1 MSSPKPTRR
10 FGRRYSVAVLAVIAV
25 AVATLGLLVAQTSRH
40 SIDGA
45 RMNVAGHQRVLSE
58 RLVAQT
64 LLARSASPDERE
76 LWRPRID
83 ATVNELRLASQ
94 QLRGVNSDD
103 VVIPPGTPAAAAYE
117 ALIAL
122 QDSVKEASERAV
134 NADAN
139 SAQVDLLLAQQR
151 RLAVAIEHVVDE
163 LEKEWSRQVDH
174 LLQLEAACVIL
185 LLIAIVLGVRLAL
198 QPTQA
203 ELSATISALAESES
217 RIRAVLDA
225 MPDGMLLTNRDG
237 NIELRNPSALRI
249 LELPADSTS
258 TDVESVALK
267 LTDEH
272 GVPLEAER
280 LPSRVTISTGESLSD
295 VIIAT
300 RDAQGETKFLSAHTS
315 PIYRGDSKDPHAAVT
330 VFRDVTLVRR
340 VEEER
345 QAQANALAMQNEE
358 LLSQAEAL
366 ERGEALFR
374 SLVDTAGS
382 AIIGLDIHG
391 NVFEWNREAE
401 MLYGVKRA
409 NAIGVNYAEKF
420 VTPAHRH
427 RMREGI
433 ASVLLGKPVRNHLG
447 PLKSTSG
454 ERHMV
459 LWNITALRGGIGE
472 PAHGLIAAGADV
484 TEREASDERFR
495 MLFERSTDA
504 HMLYDAE
511 GIIDCNDA
519 TLRMLRAPN
528 RDRLMGRRPA
538 ELSPHRQPDGRLSVV
553 VAGQMRARARI
564 TGYHRFEWTHLRH
577 DGTQFQVEVTLT
589 PMRMHGREVILAVWH
604 DITERKAVE
613 DALRMAKD
621 AAESA
626 NQTKSEFM
634 TRMNHELRTPLTAII
649 GFSNILLKGR
659 KGPLTPEAQVYA
671 ERIRDN
677 GMHLLSVINQILD
690 VAKVEAGHMELD
702 RETVALE
709 TLVNETLAMLE
720 STAEAKGLVVRREIP
735 SLVAP
740 VVTDAAKLRQILIN
754 LVGNAIKF
762 TSDGEV
768 LVRVVVDPHT
778 NAPREIMVRDTGIG
792 IPAERQA
799 KIFDPFEQGD
809 SSTRREFGGTGLGL
823 SIVKTFAQLIGS
835 IVDVES
841 EVGVGTTFTVR
852 LPLPDPAGEEVVSG
866 ALRGADALPSV

>member
-1 MSSPKPTRR
+1 MSGPTPNRR

-64 LLARSASPDERE
+64 LLAREASPADRE

-83 ATVNELRLASQ
+83 ATVNELRIASQ
-94 QLRGVNSDD
+94 QLRGVSTND
-103 VVIPPGTPAAAAYE
+103 VVIPQGTPAAEAYE

-122 QDSVKEASERAV
+122 QDSVKEASARAA
-134 NADAN
+134 NFDA
-139 SAQVDLLLAQQR
+139 SGAQFDSLLVQQR

-185 LLIAIVLGVRLAL
+185 LLIAMVLGVRLAL

-203 ELSATISALAESES
+203 QLSATVSALAESES

-225 MPDGMLLTNRDG
+225 MPDGMLLTNREG
-237 NIELRNPSALRI
+237 HIELRNPSALRI
-249 LELPADSTS
+249 LDLPAESTAA
-258 TDVESVALK
+258 DVESFARG

-272 GVPLEAER
+272 GQPLDADR
-280 LPSRVTISTGESLSD
+280 LPSRVTISTGKPLSD
-295 VIIAT
+295 VVITSKDAHGDT
-300 RDAQGETKFLSAHTS
+300 RYLSAHTS
-315 PIYRGDSKDPHAAVT
+315 AIYRGDSTEPHAAVT
-330 VFRDVTLVRR
+330 IFRDVTLVRR
-340 VEEER
+340 IEEER
-345 QAQANALAMQNEE
+345 QAQANALSMQNEE
-358 LLSQAEAL
+358 LLAQAEAL

-382 AIIGLDIHG
+382 AIVGLDIHG

-401 MLYGVKRA
+401 LLYGVPRA
-409 NAIGVNYAEKF
+409 NAIGIDYAEKF
-420 VTPAHRH
+420 VTAPHRH

-433 ASVLLGKPVRNHLG
+433 ASVLLGKPIRNLLG
-447 PLKSTSG
+447 PVKSTSG

-459 LWNITALRGGIGE
+459 LWNITALRGGPGE

-626 NQTKSEFM
+626 NKTKSEFM

-649 GFSNILLKGR
+649 GFSNVLLKGR
-659 KGPLTPEAQVYA
+659 KGPLTPDAQIYA
-671 ERIRDN
+671 ERILDN

-690 VAKVEAGHMELD
+690 VAKVEAGHMEMD
-702 RETVALE
+702 RETVAVD
-709 TLVNETLAMLE
+709 TLVHETLAMLE
-720 STAEAKGLVVRREIP
+720 STADARGLVLRKEIP
-735 SLVAP
+735 SRVTP
-740 VVTDAAKLRQILIN
+740 MVTDAAKLRQILIN

-762 TSDGEV
+762 TTEGEV
-768 LVRVVVDPHT
+768 LVRVVTDSRSGM
-778 NAPREIMVRDTGIG
+778 PREIVVRDSGIG
-792 IPAERQA
+792 IPVDRQER
-799 KIFDPFEQGD
+799 IFAPFEQGD

-823 SIVKTFAQLIGS
+823 SIVKSFAQLIGAT
-835 IVDVES
+835 VEVES

-852 LPLPDPAGEEVVSG
+852 LPLADPTRDDEVAG
-866 ALRGADALPSV
+866 ALRGEDAVPSV

>member
-1 MSSPKPTRR
+1 MSSPTPTRR
-10 FGRRYSVAVLAVIAV
+10 FARRYSVAVLAVIAV
-25 AVATLGLLVAQTSRH
+25 AVGTLGLLVAQTSRH

-64 LLARSASPDERE
+64 LLARSAPPDERE

-83 ATVNELRLASQ
+83 ATVNELRIASQ
-94 QLRGVNSDD
+94 QLRGVSTDG
-103 VVIPPGTPAAAAYE
+103 VVIPQGTRAADEYE

-122 QDSVKEASERAV
+122 QDSVKEASARAAT
-134 NADAN
+134 ADA
-139 SAQVDLLLAQQR
+139 SSLQVDSLLAQQR

-185 LLIAIVLGVRLAL
+185 LLIAMVLGVRLAL

-203 ELSATISALAESES
+203 QLSATVSALAESES

-237 NIELRNPSALRI
+237 QIELRNPSALRI
-249 LELPADSTS
+249 LDLATDASPADVQSL
-258 TDVESVALK
+258 AGQ
-267 LTDEH
+267 LTDER
-272 GVPLEAER
+272 GAPLHAEG
-280 LPSRVTISTGESLSD
+280 LPSRITMRTGESLTD

-300 RDAQGETKFLSAHTS
+300 RGAHGDTKFLSAHTS
-315 PIYRGDSKDPHAAVT
+315 PLYRGDSTEPHAAVT
-330 VFRDVTLVRR
+330 IFRDVTLVRR
-340 VEEER
+340 IEEER
-345 QAQANALAMQNEE
+345 QAQAEALAQQNEE

-374 SLVDTAGS
+374 SLVETAGS
-382 AIIGLDIHG
+382 AIVGLDIHG
-391 NVFEWNREAE
+391 SVFEWNREAE
-401 MLYGVKRA
+401 MLYGVPRA

-420 VTPAHRH
+420 VTSPHRH

-433 ASVLLGKPVRNHLG
+433 ASVLHGKPIRNLLG
-447 PLKSTSG
+447 PVKSTSG
-454 ERHMV
+454 ERHVV

-472 PAHGLIAAGADV
+472 PAHGLIAAGLDV

-589 PMRMHGREVILAVWH
+589 PMRMHSREVILAVWH

-626 NQTKSEFM
+626 NKTKSEFM

-659 KGPLTPEAQVYA
+659 KGPLTPEAQIYA
-671 ERIRDN
+671 ERILDN

-690 VAKVEAGHMELD
+690 VAKVEAGHMEID
-702 RETVALE
+702 REKVAVD
-709 TLVNETLAMLE
+709 TLVKETLAMLE
-720 STAEAKGLVVRREIP
+720 STAEAKGLVLRRDIP
-735 SLVAP
+735 TRVSSM
-740 VVTDAAKLRQILIN
+740 VTDRAKLRQILIN

-762 TSDGEV
+762 TSKGEV
-768 LVRVVVDPHT
+768 LVRVVTDSHSGT
-778 NAPREIMVRDTGIG
+778 PREIVVRDTGIG
-792 IPAERQA
+792 IPVDRQA

-809 SSTRREFGGTGLGL
+809 SSTRRKFGGTGLGL

-835 IVDVES
+835 TVDVES

-852 LPLPDPAGEEVVSG
+852 LPLADPGQEVVSE
-866 ALRGADALPSV
+866 ALRGADAVPSV